1 MRSIAATLSACWF
14 LVVLGAT
21 TALAFPWSSSSNSQQ
36 DDTVQQAPSA
46 KLDYKMTVKKPYL
59 YNGSIPFW
67 SSGGGTVLLLCY
79 GYDYWIR
86 VLTFVIDLL
95 MADDFIRLTPSVPGA
110 RGWIWA
116 ERPNTYAEWQA
127 ELTFRVSG
135 SHMHGGRGLA
145 FWYTKEAM
153 GDGPIFGAR
162 DNWDGL
168 GIWLDSANPRVS
180 RVYAL

>member
-1 MRSIAATLSACWF
+1 MLMFYVI
-14 LVVLGAT
+14 
-21 TALAFPWSSSSNSQQ
+21 
-36 DDTVQQAPSA
+36 
-46 KLDYKMTVKKPYL
+46 
-59 YNGSIPFW
+59 
-67 SSGGGTVLLLCY
+67 
-79 GYDYWIR
+79 
-86 VLTFVIDLL
+86 IDLL

-116 ERPNTYAEWQA
+116 ELPNTYAEWEA

-180 RVYAL
+180 RGMEREKTSGSQPP